1 MATIHQQIINGF
13 DHIISERGNTYI
25 SLRKVKWTEDSEVK
39 LDLRKYVTKSDGT
52 EQMMRGCS
60 FDDEAANELTRVL
73 VDTGYGNTRELI
85 DSLRQR
91 EDFNSSYEDSINGV
105 SNSDTPDTEYFD
117 IRSEM
122 LG

>member
-1 MATIHQQIINGF
+1 MGTIHQQIINGF

-73 VDTGYGNTRELI
+73 VDTGYGDTRDLI

-91 EDFNSSYEDSINGV
+91 EDFDSSYEDSINGV
-105 SNSDTPDTEYFD
+105 SNSDTSDAEYFD

>member
-1 MATIHQQIINGF
+1 MATIHQQIIDDF

-39 LDLRKYVTKSDGT
+39 LDLRKYVTKADGT

-60 FDDEAANELTRVL
+60 FDDEAANELTKVL
-73 VDTGYGNTRELI
+73 VDTGYGDTREII

-91 EDFNSSYEDSINGV
+91 EDFDKSYEDSINGV